1 MAASPDNSRALVRSA
16 DDARVRA
23 HTSQVRLLVLA
34 VLMTCWAGM
43 PASAGTVHKWVD
55 AKGITH
61 YSDTPPEIAP
71 AQLTQIEVSN
81 VVGTADKTTSDYY
94 SIANQWQRM
103 HRERLELDRLALERE
118 KQKAARQPPA
128 PEVVYVE
135 RPDENSRQVIY
146 LGTPRL
152 RHRNYRS
159 HDGAGRHYRHGHRK
173 PVGGTRQTGNNPG
186 RTSLGYFRQV
196 H

>member
-1 MAASPDNSRALVRSA
+1 MVWAS
-16 DDARVRA
+16 
-23 HTSQVRLLVLA
+23 
-34 VLMTCWAGM
+34 M

-71 AQLTQIEVSN
+71 AQQTQIEVSN
-81 VVGTADKTTSDYY
+81 VVGTSANTTSNYY
-94 SIANQWQRM
+94 SIANQWQRL
-103 HRERLELDRLALERE
+103 HRERLELERLALERA
-118 KQKAARQPPA
+118 KQKASQHP

-135 RPDENSRQVIY
+135 KPDETSRQVIF
-146 LGTPRL
+146 LETPRL

-159 HDGAGRHYRHGHRK
+159 HDRARRHYRHAYRK
-173 PVGGTRQTGNNPG
+173 PFGRIMRSGNHRG
-186 RTSLGYFRQV
+186 RNNLGYFRQV